1 MDQAHQPQYLL
12 EIQNVS
18 QELVVLT
25 CPAKSPLMLVA
36 SQNGQ
41 ADRVPLTAEQFL
53 GMAYDIE
60 GFVEGT
66 HGVTKQLALWVTDR
80 ESGRSEPVPF
90 EAGLMVAKAGMSA
103 DGEASAKQDK
113 AQEKIDKKRAKILAQ
128 SKPTDPNTLSG
139 AVEGAINHIERCAR
153 PSA

>member
-1 MDQAHQPQYLL
+1 MDQAQTRPPQYLL

-25 CPAKSPLMLVA
+25 CPAKSPLLLAA

-60 GFVEGT
+60 GFVDGT

-80 ESGRSEPVPF
+80 DSGRSETVPF
-90 EAGLMVAKAGMSA
+90 ESGMLVAKAGMSA
-103 DGEASAKQDK
+103 DDEASDKQDK
-113 AQEKIDKKRAKILAQ
+113 AQKKIDKKREKVLAQ
-128 SKPTDPNTLSG
+128 SKPTDHDALSG
-139 AVEGAINHIERCAR
+139 SVENAINHLDR
-153 PSA
+153 